1 MELDRCRDLR
11 EHFVPFVVGNAPRS
25 VELRLELHLA
35 QGCAACASD
44 IDDLQT
50 AWYAIPLS
58 MPPQPLLDGAPAL
71 LARNVG
77 SRPQEMVEVPIVYP
91 ETNERR
97 LLVTLVILFGVALF
111 AAALWGRS
119 QVGA

>member
-1 MELDRCRDLR
+1 
-11 EHFVPFVVGNAPRS
+11 
-25 VELRLELHLA
+25 
-35 QGCAACASD
+35 
-44 IDDLQT
+44 
-50 AWYAIPLS
+50 